1 MSSSLSPHLS
11 SLRTEVLPYFP
22 PSSGFSHPALVASAC
37 EILTNL
43 RRLTAPGRAS
53 TRYALD
59 KADQRSCL
67 AAVASVIAC
76 ERAQQQSIV
85 TRRDAHKRSGA
96 SLRVFEG
103 TLRLCREALEE
114 AGSSIFKSSS
124 NITLSNGGPGAITT
138 QSLLAGLPPSPAA
151 ADKSAGDASS
161 SSKTCPPASPRTRVD
176 LSGSSIASKAAA
188 ASQNAA
194 ASSDPASPSKS
205 PSNAKLSNAKLGDDA
220 SIVDAE
226 SGDFPAA
233 HAPEEEPQ
241 GGSPTS
247 AAAAASASTPPRS
260 PRTPTKTRVQDSF
273 AAASSSTSPSSN
285 ARASPLHRRLMRSR
299 LETTPGKS
307 SDSRPMSEE
316 AGDETEFEGDLSS
329 SEQPIAGPSR
339 RSAAAARIIPARSA
353 RTRGTRLARTADNP
367 FDDEAAAAESAG
379 LDFGDDLGR
388 SNGDLLGSPSRGVCG
403 ETSRSGKRKRS
414 DQVTVAAARSSLITI
429 PPISPWCSVKR
440 PPPAF
445 SGPTALLEPA
455 DPEGRVF
462 ALMPPP
468 PERSSA
474 LASVAEEV
482 YREALVAQQDAEA
495 DGNGQEE
502 RKDAVKQQRLAA
514 TIERLV
520 EADQEAQE
528 RKQRKRLRR
537 SRALLNAMMMSGTD
551 ESTGSEAFKIGSEW
565 DRQFGFVRVKDQTK
579 RSRTWVEKLQDVRD
593 KEFRVVGAS
602 TPADTVRFVVPQ
614 HRPHV
619 DISMLESANP
629 ANGAGKAA
637 EQELPGWITR
647 AETRGISVRTP
658 GMMA

>member
-1 MSSSLSPHLS
+1 M
-11 SLRTEVLPYFP
+11 
-22 PSSGFSHPALVASAC
+22 
-37 EILTNL
+37 
-43 RRLTAPGRAS
+43 
-53 TRYALD
+53 
-59 KADQRSCL
+59 
-67 AAVASVIAC
+67 
-76 ERAQQQSIV
+76 
-85 TRRDAHKRSGA
+85 
-96 SLRVFEG
+96 
-103 TLRLCREALEE
+103 
-114 AGSSIFKSSS
+114 
-124 NITLSNGGPGAITT
+124 
-138 QSLLAGLPPSPAA
+138 
-151 ADKSAGDASS
+151 
-161 SSKTCPPASPRTRVD
+161 
-176 LSGSSIASKAAA
+176 
-188 ASQNAA
+188 
-194 ASSDPASPSKS
+194 
-205 PSNAKLSNAKLGDDA
+205 
-220 SIVDAE
+220 
-226 SGDFPAA
+226 
-233 HAPEEEPQ
+233 
-241 GGSPTS
+241 
-247 AAAAASASTPPRS
+247 
-260 PRTPTKTRVQDSF
+260 
-273 AAASSSTSPSSN
+273 
-285 ARASPLHRRLMRSR
+285 
-299 LETTPGKS
+299 
-307 SDSRPMSEE
+307 
-316 AGDETEFEGDLSS
+316 
-329 SEQPIAGPSR
+329 
-339 RSAAAARIIPARSA
+339 
-353 RTRGTRLARTADNP
+353 
-367 FDDEAAAAESAG
+367 
-379 LDFGDDLGR
+379 
-388 SNGDLLGSPSRGVCG
+388 
-403 ETSRSGKRKRS
+403 
-414 DQVTVAAARSSLITI
+414 
-429 PPISPWCSVKR
+429 
-440 PPPAF
+440 
-445 SGPTALLEPA
+445 
-455 DPEGRVF
+455 F